1 MRSTSKTRAK
11 QRSKSRLK
19 QRNPKGTRS
28 PIPLGEGAFQ
38 MGPSLTEKQL
48 KSLGSQ
54 AITRLRKER
63 KGLSE
68 SEMDFLKKLMS
79 KKNKFMF

>member
-38 MGPSLTEKQL
+38 MGPA
-48 KSLGSQ
+48 GS
-54 AITRLRKER
+54 
-63 KGLSE
+63 
-68 SEMDFLKKLMS
+68 
-79 KKNKFMF
+79 